1 MKLTLNKPINYI
13 FNGKLKHIS
22 RFSVVGVTNTM
33 IDFIMFTVFNGF
45 IGVNYTLSQVIGY
58 SCGVINSF
66 IFNKKWTFSD
76 NENKRKMYK
85 EVVRFIIV
93 NLLSLAVTLVL
104 MNILV
109 KSLSVNV
116 YISKVIV
123 TFLAQIINF
132 LAYKLLVFN

>member
-33 IDFIMFTVFNGF
+33 IDFIMFTVFKGF
-45 IGVNYTLSQVIGY
+45 IGANYTLSQVIGY

-76 NENKRKMYK
+76 NDNKRKMYK

-93 NLLSLAVTLVL
+93 NLLSLAVTLVS